1 MSVLGPNAS
10 MHRLPLLATFNW
22 TLTLRLPA
30 SSFDH
35 KEDLG
40 KKVHTRV
47 PQGIQCFHLML
58 CWNLWFD
65 RRFLPV
71 IRSTEE
77 PSTILLSLG
86 MMRRL
91 KYNEETSSKHWGLNG
106 HYDQFSDKVWSKFIY
121 NLWPTF
127 CPLDS
132 GLLPQAVE
140 RLWSSSSSVVPRHQ
154 HSFDGWII
162 KSQTELFDFVVSCG
176 QRRRRRYIDM
186 VSSWVQ
192 GRRSP

>member
-22 TLTLRLPA
+22 TLTLRLLA

-40 KKVHTRV
+40 KRCTHGCHRESSAFTWCSAGICGLTEGSCLWSDLLRSLQRSCCHWEWWGGSSTTKKPRV
-47 PQGIQCFHLML
+47 
-58 CWNLWFD
+58 N
-65 RRFLPV
+65 
-71 IRSTEE
+71 TEGW
-77 PSTILLSLG
+77 T
-86 MMRRL
+86 
-91 KYNEETSSKHWGLNG
+91 G
-106 HYDQFSDKVWSKFIY
+106 HYDQFSDKVWSKIIY

-176 QRRRRRYIDM
+176 QRPRRYIDM